1 MSDNN
6 CSEVSINPINGNEVQ
21 IQPTAVL
28 EVYILNESQAEI
40 LF

>member
-6 CSEVSINPINGNEVQ
+6 CSEISINPINGNEFE
-21 IQPTAVL
+21 IQPTACI
-28 EVYILNESQAEI
+28 EISILKDSQAEL